1 MRGEMNDLVRC
12 ARAGLT
18 SYGDTRAAFC
28 KPEIELCPDCNRQCR
43 AGCFTL
49 PAETCGQVKCAASSL
64 VEAGGRARR
73 AQPGGAVHKAA
84 LAGVLPPPAR
94 VLKPLRCPEILLINP
109 LKVVIGGQ
117 GEKEVKRGQ
126 ETCGERKGVGGAT
139 VGFKFYLFFLT
150 AASLLGSHNQ
160 SIQDSLSLMRFGR
173 LLPGLGRF

>member
-1 MRGEMNDLVRC
+1 MRGEMNDLLRC

-18 SYGDTRAAFC
+18 PYGDTRAAFC

-109 LKVVIGGQ
+109 PKGGNGWAGGKG
-117 GEKEVKRGQ
+117 GEKGSGNSWGKEG
-126 ETCGERKGVGGAT
+126 CWGGYCW
-139 VGFKFYLFFLT
+139 F
-150 AASLLGSHNQ
+150 
-160 SIQDSLSLMRFGR
+160 
-173 LLPGLGRF
+173 